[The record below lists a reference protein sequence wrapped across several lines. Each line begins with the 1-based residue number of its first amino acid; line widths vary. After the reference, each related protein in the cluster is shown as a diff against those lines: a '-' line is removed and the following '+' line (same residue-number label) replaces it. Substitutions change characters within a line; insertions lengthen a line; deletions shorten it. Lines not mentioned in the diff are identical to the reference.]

1 LLDDSVLDTHAITA
15 STNPLNNVAT
25 FGKNPAQIDAR
36 LRQNQ
41 LLYDENNSYRLDTKS
56 NEDCPP
62 TNPEADSPT
71 VPTIDP
77 EAAPLHQDTIV
88 PHERESDSTHHVSRT
103 TSLSGVIFGSSVEN
117 SGDTTPSLAAGTHAG
132 SSIPA

>member
-1 LLDDSVLDTHAITA
+1 MLLL
-15 STNPLNNVAT
+15 LE
-25 FGKNPAQIDAR
+25 KNPAQIDAR

-41 LLYDENNSYRLDTKS
+41 LLYDENSSYRLDTKS

-77 EAAPLHQDTIV
+77 EAAPLHQDMIV

-117 SGDTTPSLAAGTHAG
+117 SGDTTPSLAAGTHA
-132 SSIPA
+132 